1 MFQEIV
7 DRYRSGDPD
16 LIQTSFGQGA
26 PFADLLKGI
35 NHTGMCACLACYS
48 YTKDESDIPAAVFA
62 EDTGNDT
69 NGDINTDGRVSPG
82 GSVIDEIDTA
92 GDSDWFRIDLLAG
105 ETYTFTVYL
114 LSLSDSILTL
124 RDSTGVT
131 ITDNDDAN
139 FGAGLL
145 YSEITYTA
153 TESGTFFLD
162 VGAFGT
168 NTGSYVISS
177 SRPVD
182 DDIGGTAAT
191 AGSIEIEG
199 DVAVSQLDETGD
211 RDWYEV
217 QLVAGERY
225 VFRTANPDGNTNG
238 IDTTLTL
245 RDADGAVQA
254 YNDDAGG
261 GSLYSEIR
269 FTATTSGTYYLDVAG
284 WADGEQGAYQLSA
297 GFREPLLELDNDG
310 IAAQLLYGTG
320 GDETNLRRW
329 DVGEGDTITVDLTT
343 LGADGQFL
351 AREALALWTDVTG
364 IIFEEVTGGA
374 QITFQNT
381 EDGAFARTST
391 VAGIITSVDVN
402 VSTDWLANFGTTLDS
417 YSFQTYIH
425 EIGHA
430 LGLRHPGP
438 YNGDGS
444 YDDDAV
450 FLNDS
455 WATTVMSYFSQT
467 ENSFFEGLG
476 FDRLFTLTP
485 MSGDIVAAQI
495 SYGGSTGTRTDNTTY
510 GVGNDSGRA
519 VYGISDAT
527 TNNAGNLLAF
537 VIVDD
542 GGSDTVDYSA
552 FSSDQLINLNQETF
566 SNVGGSTGNMSIA
579 RGTVIENAVAGSGND
594 TLIGNDTGN
603 VLTGGLGDDTIDG
616 GSNVDVAVFSGN
628 MADYTITQTALGVF
642 VVEGADGTDT
652 LTNVEF
658 LQFDDQNMRLL
669 RGTGVSVDFD
679 TGDASDYQAAM
690 DNILDF
696 DGNALGGNGSWVHI
710 GSIDINGDGDVD
722 EILVNAAIGRF
733 ATVGFA
739 DDGLVYFDDHSWSGE
754 TRVVGIYI
762 DPLVESGEVEAG
774 SDLDSQRRF
783 QNDLQIGNISTVLSA
798 DDFDGD
804 GVWEV
809 YFALTDGTAFL
820 RALMHADGNIR
831 YANYQSEAQVIEYLT
846 ANGYGEETYGDWF
859 GDNAAQPGAEV
870 ITFVN
875 EGITQKDDANGADAS
890 DASTTDIPDASG
902 RVGPV
907 SMAAIDAPL
916 PGELTISDLIDLAQ
930 QMEGPDPI
938 GPIDTLV
945 PVLDPMH
952 LEFFG

>member
-1 MFQEIV
+1 
-7 DRYRSGDPD
+7 
-16 LIQTSFGQGA
+16 
-26 PFADLLKGI
+26 
-35 NHTGMCACLACYS
+35 
-48 YTKDESDIPAAVFA
+48 
-62 EDTGNDT
+62 
-69 NGDINTDGRVSPG
+69 
-82 GSVIDEIDTA
+82 
-92 GDSDWFRIDLLAG
+92 
-105 ETYTFTVYL
+105 
-114 LSLSDSILTL
+114 
-124 RDSTGVT
+124 
-131 ITDNDDAN
+131 
-139 FGAGLL
+139 
-145 YSEITYTA
+145 
-153 TESGTFFLD
+153 
-162 VGAFGT
+162 
-168 NTGSYVISS
+168 
-177 SRPVD
+177 
-182 DDIGGTAAT
+182 
-191 AGSIEIEG
+191 
-199 DVAVSQLDETGD
+199 
-211 RDWYEV
+211 
-217 QLVAGERY
+217 
-225 VFRTANPDGNTNG
+225 
-238 IDTTLTL
+238 
-245 RDADGAVQA
+245 
-254 YNDDAGG
+254 
-261 GSLYSEIR
+261 
-269 FTATTSGTYYLDVAG
+269 
-284 WADGEQGAYQLSA
+284 
-297 GFREPLLELDNDG
+297 
-310 IAAQLLYGTG
+310 
-320 GDETNLRRW
+320 
-329 DVGEGDTITVDLTT
+329 
-343 LGADGQFL
+343 
-351 AREALALWTDVTG
+351 
-364 IIFEEVTGGA
+364 
-374 QITFQNT
+374 
-381 EDGAFARTST
+381 ARTST